1 MIVILVAFPGNSRAG
16 VDKRTLLTKER
27 SSFVFAPGQGL
38 AKEISSFAAVNHLWG
53 GEEGKMLN
61 VAIFTFLGKPS

>member
-27 SSFVFAPGQGL
+27 
-38 AKEISSFAAVNHLWG
+38 SSFAAVNHLWG